1 MERPPKRSKSSVTS
15 QSGNNNEVTA
25 RAELL
30 LNEFQAKRHLRP
42 ATSSPSSQN
51 RLLIKNGRVVN
62 DDGMEDADVYVEDG
76 IIK

>member
-1 MERPPKRSKSSVTS
+1 MQVFNVTS
-15 QSGNNNEVTA
+15 PQTN
-25 RAELL
+25 L
-30 LNEFQAKRHLRP
+30 F
-42 ATSSPSSQN
+42 SPPFSLGVLFPSQRDSSQN